1 MALFNAWRRR
11 VWGVAA
17 VWVGAELPNKRLASC
32 SCNACWLNCTR
43 SAGGACCSAD
53 CTLGKARAEEI
64 DDDPVLDSNWDKST
78 IPGLTEVTALIKV
91 HIGRNPEL
99 FKLFCGDAR
108 AQRAQSNRHLPGT
121 IECSHMK
128 LLPLGALCAC
138 LCLVPMLVTRKAVA
152 QKAAPQPPKAAQG
165 ASESDDPTRIILDVT
180 RVNILFT
187 VTDKKGRF
195 ITDLTKGDFDIV
207 ENKKPQTIQQFT
219 AESDLPLRLAVLVDT
234 SNSIREQF
242 RFEQQAAI
250 RFIQSV
256 LRPRADKVMLVSFDS
271 AAEMVSD
278 LTDDLKKLED
288 GVQSM
293 RPGGGTAF
301 YDAIYFAAKE
311 KLMMD
316 QPRDKFRRAMI
327 VISDG
332 MDTESRM
339 SRDQALEMAQKADVV
354 IYAISTNIK
363 RDDSD
368 GDKVLR
374 YLTEETGGQAFF
386 PFKIED
392 LDQSFENIAN
402 ELRHQYNIFYRPE
415 PLKTDGLYH
424 PVTVTTTARKHLV
437 VRARKGYYA
446 PKL

>member
-1 MALFNAWRRR
+1 
-11 VWGVAA
+11 
-17 VWVGAELPNKRLASC
+17 
-32 SCNACWLNCTR
+32 
-43 SAGGACCSAD
+43 
-53 CTLGKARAEEI
+53 
-64 DDDPVLDSNWDKST
+64 
-78 IPGLTEVTALIKV
+78 
-91 HIGRNPEL
+91 
-99 FKLFCGDAR
+99 
-108 AQRAQSNRHLPGT
+108 
-121 IECSHMK
+121 MK
-128 LLPLGALCAC
+128 LLCIAALCAP
-138 LCLVPMLVTRKAVA
+138 LCLAPLLA
-152 QKAAPQPPKAAQG
+152 QKPAPSGQAAVPNPAESG
-165 ASESDDPTRIILDVT
+165 ATESDDATRIILDVT

-195 ITDLTKGDFDIV
+195 VTDLGRNDFDII
-207 ENKKPQTIQQFT
+207 ENKKSQAIQQFT

-234 SNSIREQF
+234 SNSIRDQF

-256 LRPRADKVMLVSFDS
+256 LRPREDRIMLVSFDS
-271 AAEMVSD
+271 AAELVSD
-278 LTDDLKKLED
+278 LTDDMKKLEA
-288 GVQSM
+288 GIQSM
-293 RPGGGTAF
+293 RPGGGTSL

-311 KLMMD
+311 KLMAD
-316 QPRDKFRRAMI
+316 RPRDKFRRAMI

-332 MDTESRM
+332 QDTESRM
-339 SRDQALEMAQKADVV
+339 TRDQALEMAQKADVV

-363 RDDSD
+363 RDDLD

-374 YLTEETGGQAFF
+374 YLADETGGQAFF
-386 PFKIED
+386 PFKVED

-424 PVTVTTTARKHLV
+424 PVTVKTKARKDLV

>member
-1 MALFNAWRRR
+1 
-11 VWGVAA
+11 
-17 VWVGAELPNKRLASC
+17 
-32 SCNACWLNCTR
+32 
-43 SAGGACCSAD
+43 
-53 CTLGKARAEEI
+53 
-64 DDDPVLDSNWDKST
+64 
-78 IPGLTEVTALIKV
+78 
-91 HIGRNPEL
+91 
-99 FKLFCGDAR
+99 
-108 AQRAQSNRHLPGT
+108 
-121 IECSHMK
+121 MK
-128 LLPLGALCAC
+128 LLCIAALCAP
-138 LCLVPMLVTRKAVA
+138 LCFAPLLAQNPAPSGQAAVPNATESD
-152 QKAAPQPPKAAQG
+152 AA
-165 ASESDDPTRIILDVT
+165 ESDDATRIILDVT

-195 ITDLTKGDFDIV
+195 VTDLGKNDFDII
-207 ENKKPQTIQQFT
+207 ENKKSQAIQQFT

-234 SNSIREQF
+234 SNSIRDQF

-256 LRPRADKVMLVSFDS
+256 LRPREDRIMLVSFDS
-271 AAEMVSD
+271 AAELVSD
-278 LTDDLKKLED
+278 LTGDMKKLEE
-288 GVQSM
+288 GVRNM
-293 RPGGGTAF
+293 RPGGGTSL
-301 YDAIYFAAKE
+301 YDAIYFASKE

-332 MDTESRM
+332 EDTESRLT
-339 SRDQALEMAQKADVV
+339 RDQALEMAQKADVV

-363 RDDSD
+363 RDDLD

-374 YLTEETGGQAFF
+374 YLADETGGQAFF

-402 ELRHQYNIFYRPE
+402 ELRHQYNIFYRPD

-424 PVTVTTTARKHLV
+424 PVTVKTRARKDLV